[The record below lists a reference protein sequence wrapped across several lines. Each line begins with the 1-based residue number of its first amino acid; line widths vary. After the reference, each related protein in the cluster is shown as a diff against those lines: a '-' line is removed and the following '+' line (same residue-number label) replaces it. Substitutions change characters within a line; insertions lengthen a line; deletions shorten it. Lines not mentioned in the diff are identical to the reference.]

1 MAQRPPR
8 REEPRRNRCLASCVD
23 GTRWARFPE
32 ISWKKCRR
40 PSACPMGRLSP
51 PPQGAATHGRPNT
64 TGSGPGRPRRRRQKL
79 AGPWARV
86 VWPPARGARWT
97 TQAPA
102 PWAGV
107 GGRDMM
113 GMMLIWPVLLLV
125 LGALLVAGVVWAVQL
140 SSRGG
145 SPSAGMRSA
154 GEAPSEILRRRF
166 AGGEITKEQFDE
178 MRRTL
183 DQIGRASCRER
194 V

>member
-1 MAQRPPR
+1 MAAGRFGPPS
-8 REEPRRNRCLASCVD
+8 PR
-23 GTRWARFPE
+23 GTRW
-32 ISWKKCRR
+32 S
-40 PSACPMGRLSP
+40 
-51 PPQGAATHGRPNT
+51 
-64 TGSGPGRPRRRRQKL
+64 
-79 AGPWARV
+79 
-86 VWPPARGARWT
+86 

-145 SPSAGMRSA
+145 SHSMNVSSA
-154 GEAPSEILRRRF
+154 GEAPLEILRRRY

-183 DQIGRASCRER
+183 DQG
-194 V
+194 